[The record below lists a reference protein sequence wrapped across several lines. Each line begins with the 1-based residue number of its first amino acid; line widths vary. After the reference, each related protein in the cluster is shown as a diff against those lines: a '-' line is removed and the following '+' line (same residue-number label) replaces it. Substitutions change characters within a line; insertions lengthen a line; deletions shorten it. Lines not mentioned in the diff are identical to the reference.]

1 MYSFYKVEIARPNS
15 MVSFTFPP
23 LLSPSP
29 YFYRTDEPTLTG
41 VRPHMELVDRP
52 APALFQTS
60 TETNE
65 DDPPAKRSRRPST
78 LHTPKYVAMDDG
90 GDDTDPE
97 FSPRTTP
104 SSAPARRPRQGL
116 GVRGGPSKYRGVV
129 WHKSNS
135 KWEARIYEG
144 GKQKFLGYYTS
155 EEAAA
160 HAYDTYAV
168 RLHGN
173 LQKLN
178 FPELYAS
185 GAEVYHDPGT
195 PPVRHTAPGP
205 RAASPLARPPPSPR
219 KAGKSRVQPVKG
231 TSRFRGVS
239 WNSNCAKWRA
249 QVWKGS
255 EVHHLGYFEGE
266 EDAAR
271 AYDEAVLRIRGPDAP
286 TNFPRS
292 QYGAFPVP
300 GDHDFQGGA
309 AIGASGFRGVSWSD
323 AHQAWLA
330 ELWNG
335 SRFQLLGSF
344 RDEASAARRY
354 DVACLEL
361 NGADALT
368 NFPLQSY
375 EAELAAVAL
384 RAMAAEPGPLC
395 LTSGSGWTREE
406 LEGDEVG
413 EESSSLPAAA
423 APRAAPV
430 APVAMPAAPQLD
442 ARAQQQP
449 HGADAHARQ
458 AAWRRALPV
467 APAAAQSSA
476 LRALTGSRSSPLLSL
491 AWDGRQQRWIPS
503 GKQAE
508 EVYARSPTCSDSS
521 SASHAAREQVA
532 PGPSPLAPE
541 APGLHGM
548 LPAEALQRVLGLL
561 AANGGS
567 SAGWEAAVALAR
579 ASQ

>member
-1 MYSFYKVEIARPNS
+1 
-15 MVSFTFPP
+15 
-23 LLSPSP
+23 
-29 YFYRTDEPTLTG
+29 
-41 VRPHMELVDRP
+41 
-52 APALFQTS
+52 
-60 TETNE
+60 
-65 DDPPAKRSRRPST
+65 
-78 LHTPKYVAMDDG
+78 MDDG

-195 PPVRHTAPGP
+195 PP
-205 RAASPLARPPPSPR
+205 
-219 KAGKSRVQPVKG
+219 PVKG

-384 RAMAAEPGPLC
+384 RAMAAEPGPL
-395 LTSGSGWTREE
+395 
-406 LEGDEVG
+406 
-413 EESSSLPAAA
+413 
-423 APRAAPV
+423 
-430 APVAMPAAPQLD
+430 
-442 ARAQQQP
+442 
-449 HGADAHARQ
+449 
-458 AAWRRALPV
+458 
-467 APAAAQSSA
+467 
-476 LRALTGSRSSPLLSL
+476 SPLLSL